1 MNNLIIVIGI
11 PLLFTSFF
19 SVTAV
24 PKWLDFRPFNC
35 IVCLSFWIVLA
46 ALILNQWQPN
56 IVYIAYIAYAGIA
69 AYIAQIA
76 KRLLFKI

>member
-1 MNNLIIVIGI
+1 MNNLIIAIGI

-19 SVTAV
+19 SLTAI

-35 IVCLSFWIVLA
+35 IVCLSFWSVLA
-46 ALILNQWQPN
+46 IVILNQYYPQV
-56 IVYIAYIAYAGIA
+56 IYIAYAGIA

-76 KRLLFKI
+76 KRILFKI